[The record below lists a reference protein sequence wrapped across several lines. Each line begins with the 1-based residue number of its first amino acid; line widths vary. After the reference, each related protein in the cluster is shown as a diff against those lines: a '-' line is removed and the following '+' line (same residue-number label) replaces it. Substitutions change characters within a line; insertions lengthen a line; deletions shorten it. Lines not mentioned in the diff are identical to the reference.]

1 MIRSL
6 FGLLLLTPLSFSL
19 AVQATPLKFP
29 VSKPKLVVVIVID
42 QFRSDYLNRF
52 NDRFLPAAGK
62 GGDVGGF
69 RYLMTKGAYYPLA
82 HFDVFQNM
90 TCPGHATILTGS
102 YPSRSGIPINEWYD
116 RGRGKMRYCVED
128 DKDGISPR
136 QLQGSTVGDELKNAG
151 YPGKVV
157 TLALKDRAAVLLGGH
172 RSDLTFWLGDDGKWT
187 TSKYY
192 AAEIPAWLKAE
203 NSRIEKDLGK
213 TVTWTQTKERSGYS
227 DQRDHDFSK
236 VTTLGKYD
244 SLESPYGVRLTT
256 DAAIAALKSMNLG
269 KSKTTDLLAVSYSS
283 HDFEGHHVGPNAPEM
298 EDLTVT
304 EDASISQ
311 LINTIRKQVPGGLKN
326 VVFALTADH
335 GVAPQADYMKA
346 NKSDAGFID
355 AKKLADKAEE
365 DLSKTFGKRKYFA
378 AVESFN
384 FYFTPEALDHVKR
397 ADLENRTK
405 FVFDQGEGVAHVF
418 SLNDYLNGNLP
429 VGENERQIHRQYIPG
444 KSGDVVIIPKP
455 FWYESGKP
463 ATHMTGYSY
472 DRTVPLI
479 LAGTH
484 VRSGVYAEDANVV
497 DLAPTLS
504 FLLGVLP
511 PAQSEGRVLSEA
523 IGD

>member
-1 MIRSL
+1 M
-6 FGLLLLTPLSFSL
+6 LLSLLTSL
-19 AVQATPLKFP
+19 AVQAAPLKFP
-29 VSKPKLVVVIVID
+29 VSKPKLVVVVVID

-62 GGDVGGF
+62 NGDVGGF
-69 RYLMTKGAYYPLA
+69 RYLMSKGAYYPLA
-82 HFDVFQNM
+82 HFDVLQNM

-102 YPSRSGIPINEWYD
+102 YPSRSGIPINDWYD

-128 DKDGISPR
+128 DQDGISPR

-172 RSDLTFWLGDDGKWT
+172 RSDLTFWVGEDGKWT

-192 AAEIPAWLKAE
+192 APELPAWLTAE
-203 NSRIEKDLGK
+203 NAKIEKGFGK
-213 TVTWTQTKERSGYS
+213 IVAWTQAKERTGYS
-227 DQRDHDFSK
+227 DKRDHDFSK
-236 VTTLGKYD
+236 ITTLGKFE
-244 SLESPYGVRLTT
+244 SLESPYGVQLTT
-256 DAAIAALKSMNLG
+256 DGAVAALKSMNLG
-269 KSKTTDLLAVSYSS
+269 HSKTTDLLAVSYST
-283 HDFEGHHVGPNAPEM
+283 HDLEGHHVGPNAPEM
-298 EDLTVT
+298 EDLTVA
-304 EDASISQ
+304 EDASIAQ
-311 LINTIRKQVPGGLKN
+311 LINAVRKSVPGGLKN

-335 GVAPQADYMKA
+335 GVAPQVDYMTA
-346 NKSDAGFID
+346 SKSDAGFID
-355 AKKLADKAEE
+355 AKKLADSAEE
-365 DLSKTFGKRKYFA
+365 DLSKAFGKRKYIA

-397 ADLENRTK
+397 ADLENRVK
-405 FVFDQGEGVAHVF
+405 FVFAQAAGVAHVF
-418 SLNDYLNGNLP
+418 SLSDYLNGNLP
-429 VGENERQIHRQYIPG
+429 VGEDERQVHHQYIPG
-444 KSGDVVIIPKP
+444 KSGDIVIIPKP

-479 LAGTH
+479 LSGPHLRAG
-484 VRSGVYAEDANVV
+484 VFSEDANVV